1 MEITTSHQSGVTVL
15 SLNGRLDGLTS
26 PVLEKAVDERLAA
39 NEAKI
44 VFDCA
49 SLSYASSAGLRVL
62 LSAGKK
68 ASAAG
73 GRIAF
78 TALQAPVVEVFQLSG
93 FDKLFPIQESVASA
107 VASFS

>member
-49 SLSYASSAGLRVL
+49 SSVS
-62 LSAGKK
+62 
-68 ASAAG
+68 
-73 GRIAF
+73 GRLYQ
-78 TALQAPVVEVFQLSG
+78 ALKWVRHI
-93 FDKLFPIQESVASA
+93 KLCALFA
-107 VASFS
+107 